1 MAKVLT
7 NFELLEIAA
16 LDTANG
22 NAERLG
28 DVVSLTPKAETRGW
42 KHGFVSKKV
51 LGLLKDFLFVFGIY
65 IM

>member
-28 DVVSLTPKAETRGW
+28 DVVSLTPKAETRG
-42 KHGFVSKKV
+42 
-51 LGLLKDFLFVFGIY
+51 
-65 IM
+65 